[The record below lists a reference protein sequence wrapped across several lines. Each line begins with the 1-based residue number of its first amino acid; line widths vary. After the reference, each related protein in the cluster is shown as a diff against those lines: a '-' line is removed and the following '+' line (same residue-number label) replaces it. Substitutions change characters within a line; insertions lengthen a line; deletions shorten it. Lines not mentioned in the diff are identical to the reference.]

1 MQQKKLKI
9 ATLFKL
15 YYHTLKK
22 LNQLKHF
29 SYSKAGLSNIFK
41 LHIKIHNS
49 LQKTLNFNN
58 LCYYFTNII
67 LGLRTNFFL
76 VFISNYYNYNQKVFL
91 INFAHLLS

>member
-1 MQQKKLKI
+1 MQQKNLKI

-49 LQKTLNFNN
+49 LQKTLKFNN

-67 LGLRTNFFL
+67 LGLRTNFL
-76 VFISNYYNYNQKVFL
+76 SNYYNYNQKASFSNKFCASFKL
-91 INFAHLLS
+91 K